1 MTPELKFCSLCNN
14 KISSNSFCKNSFNE
28 LVKRPK
34 RRKSVEYQDKCH
46 IFPFNYQYFRRRV
59 QLAALLLLD
68 SHWPGYHCCISF
80 ICKNRLPPLR
90 VMFRLYH
97 LRNVHITKT
106 SFWRRYTENYF
117 SFKCC
122 YNDQFNSENNS
133 KFKRI
138 K

>member
-14 KISSNSFCKNSFNE
+14 KISSNSFCKNFFQWIDYNTKKTKICGIS
-28 LVKRPK
+28 RQM
-34 RRKSVEYQDKCH
+34 SH
-46 IFPFNYQYFRRRV
+46 ISLYQYFRRRV
-59 QLAALLLLD
+59 QLAALLFLD

-106 SFWRRYTENYF
+106 SFWRRYTENCF